1 MSFHYVVQ
9 AVRIRRLVPAGETPM
24 GVGAVPNAP
33 QESLQLTAPFDNVV
47 GVTPLL
53 EVDVVP
59 LAEDAGKTHL
69 GSLATRVPTS

>member
-1 MSFHYVVQ
+1 MG
-9 AVRIRRLVPAGETPM
+9 AGETPM

-33 QESLQLTAPFDNVV
+33 QESLQLTAPFENVQ

-59 LAEDAGKTHL
+59 LAQDAEKKHL
-69 GSLATRVPTS
+69 GALTTRLPSA

>member
-1 MSFHYVVQ
+1 
-9 AVRIRRLVPAGETPM
+9 M

-33 QESLQLTAPFDNVV
+33 QESLQLTAPFDNVT
-47 GVTPLL
+47 GVTPML

>member
-1 MSFHYVVQ
+1 MVQ

-33 QESLQLTAPFDNVV
+33 QESLQLTAPFDNVT
-47 GVTPLL
+47 GVTPML